1 MNKKFLSLFLCGAL
15 VSGSAGM
22 FVSCKNYDSDIASLD
37 DRITAVEKSVSE
49 LKAQIS
55 AGAVITDV
63 TPTENG
69 VKVTLSNGKTFELTN
84 GKDGANG
91 TNGSNGADGQDGKPG
106 SVVTIGD
113 NGNWFIDGVDTWDW
127 METSSAETG
136 SSAMMSCGCTASA
149 LAMPIR

>member
-55 AGAVITDV
+55 AGAVITEMAISFSH
-63 TPTENG
+63 PGAERG
-69 VKVTLSNGKTFELTN
+69 PEIQATLVFTQRAWSRGR
-84 GKDGANG
+84 
-91 TNGSNGADGQDGKPG
+91 QQ
-106 SVVTIGD
+106 GD
-113 NGNWFIDGVDTWDW
+113 NSVSPWISIGPKTLV
-127 METSSAETG
+127 A
-136 SSAMMSCGCTASA
+136 
-149 LAMPIR
+149 

>member
-49 LKAQIS
+49 LKAQIG

-63 TPTENG
+63 TPTANG

-113 NGNWFIDGVDTWDW
+113 NGN
-127 METSSAETG
+127 
-136 SSAMMSCGCTASA
+136 
-149 LAMPIR
+149 